1 MVLRELAMHGQLEC
15 LGGPLDG
22 QIIRLRPGQNEILVP
37 YSTTRTAG
45 PRRFAVY
52 SVRRTR
58 RLARSGQ
65 IARPVYVLFFRG
77 EEFHDV

>member
-1 MVLRELAMHGQLEC
+1 MHGQLEC
-15 LGGPLDG
+15 YGGPLDG
-22 QIIRLRPGQNEILVP
+22 QVIRLRPGQNEILVP
-37 YSTTRTAG
+37 YSTSGSEG

-58 RLARSGQ
+58 RVSRSGQ

-77 EEFHDV
+77 EEFHDI